1 MMKSVLACVCV
12 CLCSPSSLQL
22 SFIKLFMSYS
32 SLQAHKNVI
41 VYTSSWFSLWIS
53 LLLEGLLHLFFCFWC
68 SLLFTQKP
76 HICCHQM
83 YFELA
88 CKIQVFCAYN
98 SMASTYHL
106 PARSPLHT
114 HAPPPMHACLYN
126 VHLCPSTPCAHL
138 HSCAHTPRTRTPK
151 GKEH

>member
-1 MMKSVLACVCV
+1 MMKSVLACVCMCV
-12 CLCSPSSLQL
+12 CAHHQACSC
-22 SFIKLFMSYS
+22 
-32 SLQAHKNVI
+32 H
-41 VYTSSWFSLWIS
+41 
-53 LLLEGLLHLFFCFWC
+53 LLLNYVLFLITSTQKRHCLHKFLVQFVDFIASRRTASFVFLFLVF
-68 SLLFTQKP
+68 FTQKP

-106 PARSPLHT
+106 HARSPLHT
-114 HAPPPMHACLYN
+114 HAPPMHTMHARLYN
-126 VHLCPSTPCAHL
+126 VHLWPSTPCAHL
-138 HSCAHTPRTRTPK
+138 HTCAHTPRTSK